1 MALYQNGQFVE
12 DSWKTIAAG
21 QDIPP
26 SGHVIIPLD
35 WWQAQRGAFTG
46 SNVPIGVR
54 IEPGTRIES
63 FAQDIP
69 RMSVIALAF
78 PKFQDGRAFSTAQ
91 LLRERYGFKGEL
103 RAVGEILLDQLQMLA
118 RCGFDTFEITD
129 GPTLQAIKEGR
140 ATQFTKFYQ
149 PSLMT
154 EAPFGTRPW
163 LRQPST
169 AKS

>member
-1 MALYQNGQFVE
+1 MALYQNGHFVE
-12 DSWKTIAAG
+12 DSWKTLEAG

-26 SGHVIIPLD
+26 SGHVIVPLD

-54 IEPGTRIES
+54 IEPGTKIEN

-69 RMSVIALAF
+69 RLSVIALAF

-103 RAVGEILLDQLQMLA
+103 RAVGDILLDQLQMLA
-118 RCGFDTFEITD
+118 RCGFDTFEIKD
-129 GPTLQAIKEGR
+129 GPTLQALQEGR
-140 ATQFTKFYQ
+140 AKSFTRFYQ
-149 PSLMT
+149 PSLLP
-154 EAPFGTRPW
+154 EAPAGTRPW
-163 LRQPST
+163 LRQPG
-169 AKS
+169 